1 MTKKIISIFIALAM
15 ILTAIP
21 LTISAIEPDDTVY
34 ISISD
39 DKQFVTDSNGTPMA
53 FYPVTL
59 DELAEIDLGDYYLD
73 GYAYDA
79 DGDNVPELTAL
90 HLYIYVHEIILGLD
104 WSDVYVSGSA

>member
-39 DKQFVTDSNGTPMA
+39 DKQFITDTDGNPMA

-90 HLYIYVHEIILGLD
+90 HLYIYVHEVKSRHNNSYG
-104 WSDVYVSGSA
+104 VARR